1 MNPISGIFLIFL
13 GSLGAASF
21 YVPFKKVKGWAWE
34 SYWLTQG
41 VAAWL
46 IAPVIFAL
54 IFVPKGELI
63 PILKEAPASA
73 KLMAVFFGALWGFGG
88 LTFGLSIRYLGIAL
102 GQSIALGLCAAFG
115 TLIPPIVAG
124 QNLFSS
130 TGGILT
136 VTGVAITV
144 AGIAVIGYAGALK
157 SSEMSEEEKKAAVKE
172 FALKKGLLIAVFAGV
187 MSACFN
193 FGFESAKPIE
203 KIALEHGTNP
213 LFQKNPSLIFILFGG
228 FITNLVYC
236 GYLNI
241 KNGSYRDYYSVSGTV
256 LLNNLFFTF
265 LAGFLW
271 FLQFHF
277 FGMGSSRLP
286 AGMAVFGWSIL
297 MALNIAVS
305 NIWGLVLN
313 ELKGVKRKTII
324 VLLVGIAILILST
337 FVVKLDNFPL

>member
-1 MNPISGIFLIFL
+1 MNPIVGILLIAL
-13 GSLGAASF
+13 GSIGAASF
-21 YVPFKKVKGWAWE
+21 YVPFKKVKIWAWE
-34 SYWLTQG
+34 SYWLSQG

-46 IAPVIFAL
+46 IAPLVFAL
-54 IFVPKGELI
+54 IFVPKGELL
-63 PILKEAPASA
+63 PIINEAPLNA

-115 TLIPPIVAG
+115 TLIPPVVAG
-124 QNLFSS
+124 ENLFAS
-130 TGGILT
+130 TAGILT
-136 VTGVAITV
+136 MTGVAITI
-144 AGIAVIGYAGALK
+144 AGIAIIGYAGSLK
-157 SSEMSEEEKKAAVKE
+157 SKEMSEDEKKAAVKE
-172 FALKKGLLIAVFAGV
+172 FALKKGIFIAIFAGV

-203 KIALEHGTNP
+203 AVALAHGTNP

-241 KNGSYRDYYSVSGTV
+241 KNKTYRDYFSVSGSI

-265 LAGFLW
+265 LAGLLW

-277 FGMGSSRLP
+277 FGMGSSKLP

-297 MALNIAVS
+297 MALNIAIS
-305 NIWGLVLN
+305 NIWGIFLN
-313 ELKGVKRKTII
+313 EWKGVQKKTII
-324 VLLVGIAILILST
+324 VLIAGIVVLILST
-337 FVVKLDNFPL
+337 FVVKLG